1 MEFIVEPHDSDQSLE
16 ALTFLAL
23 RLQEQIWRSP
33 ARKKFNIAFIVDML
47 LMDYRVAEA
56 ISFGRRITNN
66 QDSFEFYAFTRLLEE
81 AVKHYRPHG

>member
-1 MEFIVEPHDSDQSLE
+1 MGYNDNE
-16 ALTFLAL
+16 ALESLTVLAL

-47 LMDYRVAEA
+47 LLDSTVADA
-56 ISFGRRITNN
+56 ISLGRRMINDN
-66 QDSFEFYAFTRLLEE
+66 SSHEFWAFTRLLEE

>member
-1 MEFIVEPHDSDQSLE
+1 MGYNDNEAIESL
-16 ALTFLAL
+16 TVLAL

-47 LMDYRVAEA
+47 LLDSTVADA
-56 ISFGRRITNN
+56 ISLGRRMINDN
-66 QDSFEFYAFTRLLEE
+66 SLHEFWAFTRLLEE

>member
-1 MEFIVEPHDSDQSLE
+1 MGYNDNE
-16 ALTFLAL
+16 ALESLTVLAL

-47 LMDYRVAEA
+47 LLDSTVAEA
-56 ISFGRRITNN
+56 ISLGRRMINDN
-66 QDSFEFYAFTRLLEE
+66 SSHEFWAFTRLLEE